1 MNEEMMV
8 MEETTA
14 VAVVDDAEIAELAEV
29 NGVEVEGE
37 VVESTETNGVNPVV
51 AAGIGLGITGIV
63 GGMTYLFLKK
73 KRKNKAKANGETKKV
88 KEDSTNKKPAT
99 EAELEEYLGKLAA
112 EMKAA
117 NEELI
122 KIKKDKE
129 ESEEEKKGNEEE

>member
-14 VAVVDDAEIAELAEV
+14 VAIDDAEVTELATVE
-29 NGVEVEGE
+29 GVTVEGE
-37 VVESTETNGVNPVV
+37 VVEATETNGVNPVV

-88 KEDSTNKKPAT
+88 KEDSTKKPAT

-129 ESEEEKKGNEEE
+129 ESEEEKEGNEE